1 MIAKSASEI
10 IKMLKNIKVEA
21 YRGFRALNVE
31 SLGRVNL
38 FVGQNNC
45 GKTSVLEAAQILA
58 SEGNVGVLLRSL
70 RRRGELLPAN
80 EMERNVEEYDVS
92 HLFHGHNLKLGSG
105 FKLEGLNG
113 KSVSVSCEIISAPQD
128 KDSGQLPIFDV
139 DEGSQLALSLKVG
152 TNSSVIVP
160 LSPFGGIPVD
170 ALRRRPLGMSGVVS
184 LLGGDTTEVP
194 PIRVV
199 PSEGLENRNMSV
211 LWDGVALTPDEPK
224 VIEALQII
232 EPNIEKIAFL
242 GREAVRSAAG
252 IVVKLKGSDARLPIG
267 SLGDGVKRLLSLSLS
282 VIRATGGYLMVDEI
296 DTGLHHSVMED
307 MWRMVIT
314 TAERLNVQVFAT
326 SHSQDCIN
334 SLGRLHQVSPQLAA
348 EVSLHRLERG
358 LPHSIHYGPD
368 EISTAALQEIEV
380 R

>member
-1 MIAKSASEI
+1 
-10 IKMLKNIKVEA
+10 MLKNIKIEA
-21 YRGFRALNVE
+21 YRGFRDLDVDGLN
-31 SLGRVNL
+31 RIHL

-45 GKTSVLEAAQILA
+45 GKTSILEAAQILA
-58 SEGNVGVLLRSL
+58 SEGNVSALLRSL
-70 RRRGELLPAN
+70 RRRGELLAAN
-80 EMERNVEEYDVS
+80 EMERNVEEYDIS
-92 HLFHGHNLKLGSG
+92 HLFHGHHLKLGSA

-113 KSVSVSCEIISAPQD
+113 KAVSVSCEVIPAPQD
-128 KDSGQLPIFDV
+128 KETGQLPIFDV
-139 DEGSQLALSLKVG
+139 EEGSQLALSLKVG
-152 TNSSVIVP
+152 ASPSAIVP
-160 LSPFGGIPVD
+160 LSPYGGIPID
-170 ALRRRPLGMSGVVS
+170 AFRRRPLGMSGGVS
-184 LLGGDTTEVP
+184 FLGGDTTEAP

-199 PSEGLENRNMSV
+199 PIEGLENRNMSF
-211 LWDGVALTPDEPK
+211 LWDGIALTPDESK

-232 EPNIEKIAFL
+232 EPSIEKIAFL
-242 GREAVRSAAG
+242 GREAARSSAG
-252 IVVKLKGSDARLPIG
+252 IVVKLKDSDARLPIG

-282 VIRATGGYLMVDEI
+282 VISATGGYLMVDEI

-314 TAERLNVQVFAT
+314 TAKRLDVQVFAT

-334 SLGRLHQVSPQLAA
+334 SLGRLHQIDPKLAA

-358 LPHSIHYGPD
+358 LPHSVRYGPD